1 MSTSLRL
8 LLVIGALCALVAV
21 GSRVKKS
28 KILMEDAIFWVVA
41 AVVLVIVAAFPSIAI
56 NLAFALGFLSPAN
69 FVFLVIIALLLWKVF
84 TNSSELSRLKA
95 KVNELAQEVA
105 LAHMDEKASSD
116 AHGNEASEEE

>member
-8 LLVIGALCALVAV
+8 LLVIGAVCALAAV

-41 AVVLVIVAAFPSIAI
+41 AAVLVVVAAFPGIAI
-56 NLAFALGFLSPAN
+56 DLAYALGFMSPAN

-105 LAHMDEKASSD
+105 LAHMHDDDSEHRDASK
-116 AHGNEASEEE
+116 G